1 VSGKLLMSHS
11 THTNIV
17 WLRNDL
23 RLDDNPALSAA
34 QSLGHPVQLVYY
46 VHNQLWKRHSW
57 GPTKIDFVK
66 RTIQAL
72 SARALEY
79 NLPLAIISV
88 DSTKDLAD
96 DLAERCNN
104 LHTKSVYFNRE
115 YPLDERTRDAYIT
128 NHLKKF
134 GISSESFDDR
144 MCIAPEK
151 IKTGSDGVYKV
162 FTPFK
167 RCWYRHLAES
177 GGVAKSRCV
186 TQPSTI
192 SSSAIVTPIHDIE
205 DHFSIF
211 KQQDL
216 SKLWPAGEKEAK
228 HRLNDFCQDNLL
240 KYDQMRDIPSESATS
255 GLSPYLAV
263 GSLSARQCLL
273 AVLASLGHSAED
285 QLMQGGL
292 SQPGASCWVSELI
305 WREYYQYLMFHFSDL
320 SKSRPFKLDT
330 QWLPWRT
337 GEAADRD
344 FEAWC
349 SGNTGFPIIDAAMRQ
364 LHDTGWMHNRLR
376 MVTAM
381 FLTKHLLINWR
392 RGEAYFSEKLI
403 DLDFS
408 SNNGGWQW
416 SASTGCDAVP
426 YFRIFNPVA
435 QGQRFDTE
443 GKFIIRYFP
452 ELLKLS
458 KKQRHDPQS
467 QAGYPAPIVNLK
479 AGRERALAA
488 FKELN
493 NNPVA

>member
-1 VSGKLLMSHS
+1 MSHS
-11 THTNIV
+11 TQTNIV
-17 WLRNDL
+17 WLRSDL

-46 VHNQLWKRHSW
+46 VHNQLWIRHSW
-57 GPTKIDFVK
+57 GPAKIDFVK

-72 SARALEY
+72 AIKAAEY
-79 NLPLAIISV
+79 NLPLAIIPV

-96 DLAERCNN
+96 DLSERCKA
-104 LHTKSVYFNRE
+104 LHTKSVYLNRE
-115 YPLDERTRDAYIT
+115 YPLDERTRDSFIT
-128 NHLKKF
+128 KHLKKLDV
-134 GISSESFDDR
+134 SCEAFDDR

-167 RCWYRHLAES
+167 RCWYRHLGES
-177 GGVAKSRCV
+177 GGIAKFSCI
-186 TQPSTI
+186 TQ
-192 SSSAIVTPIHDIE
+192 SSQVNTSVHVTPLHEIE
-205 DHFSIF
+205 VHFSIF

-216 SKLWPAGEKEAK
+216 SSLWPAGEVEANR
-228 HRLNDFCQDNLL
+228 RLNDFCQDHLL
-240 KYDQMRDIPSESATS
+240 TYDQKRDIPSEAATS
-255 GLSPYLAV
+255 GLSPYFAV
-263 GSLSARQCLL
+263 GSLSTRQCLL
-273 AVLASLGHSAED
+273 ALLPSLDASAED
-285 QLMQGGL
+285 QLMHGGVN
-292 SQPGASCWVSELI
+292 QPGASCWVSELI

-320 SKSRPFKLDT
+320 SKSKPFKLDT

-337 GEAADRD
+337 GDAADRD

-376 MVTAM
+376 MITAM

-435 QGQRFDTE
+435 QGQRFDAE
-443 GKFIIRYFP
+443 GKFITGYFP
-452 ELLKLS
+452 DLIKLP

-467 QAGYPAPIVNLK
+467 QTGYPAPIVNLK

-493 NNPVA
+493 NSSIV